1 MPQPDITL
9 VKDFP
14 IFRNIEEADLRAV
27 LQAGQTRRIP
37 KKVAVFVQG
46 ERADEFFVLIHG
58 HLKVVQTTG
67 DGQQIIVRIV
77 EPGEIYGVAMAL
89 GRPDYPGTAI
99 AIEDSITLAWPSS
112 AWPRL
117 VERAPAL
124 AVNALQTV
132 GQRLQEA
139 HARIRE
145 FSTEEVERRVAHLL
159 LRIVKASGR
168 TSGDVAEVEFPMT
181 RQDVAEMTGTTLF
194 TVSRILS
201 GWEQAGIV
209 AGGRGR
215 ISVKEPVRLRAI
227 AEREPQD

>member
-1 MPQPDITL
+1 MPQTDTSL

-14 IFRNIEEADLRAV
+14 IFQNIEEADLRAV
-27 LQAGQTRRIP
+27 LQAAKTRRIP
-37 KKVAVFVQG
+37 KKETVFAQG
-46 ERADEFFVLIHG
+46 QRASEFFVLLHG
-58 HLKVVQTTG
+58 HLKVVQATA

-77 EPGEIYGVAMAL
+77 QPGEIYGVAMAL
-89 GRPDYPGTAI
+89 GRTDYPGTAV
-99 AIEDSITLAWPSS
+99 AIEESITLVWPSS

-117 VERAPAL
+117 VARAPAL

-159 LRIVKASGR
+159 LRIVKASGQAP
-168 TSGDVAEVEFPMT
+168 AETADVEFPIT

-201 GWEQAGIV
+201 SWEQDGIV
-209 AGGRGR
+209 TGGRGR

-227 AEREPQD
+227 AERVPS

>member
-1 MPQPDITL
+1 M
-9 VKDFP
+9 
-14 IFRNIEEADLRAV
+14 
-27 LQAGQTRRIP
+27 
-37 KKVAVFVQG
+37 
-46 ERADEFFVLIHG
+46 
-58 HLKVVQTTG
+58 
-67 DGQQIIVRIV
+67 
-77 EPGEIYGVAMAL
+77 
-89 GRPDYPGTAI
+89 
-99 AIEDSITLAWPSS
+99 WPSS

-117 VERAPAL
+117 VARAPAL

-159 LRIVKASGR
+159 LRIVKASGQ
-168 TSGDVAEVEFPMT
+168 GPGKAADVEFPMT

-201 GWEQAGIV
+201 SWEQDGIV

-227 AEREPQD
+227 AERVPS

>member
-1 MPQPDITL
+1 MPQPDISL
-9 VKDFP
+9 VRDFP

-27 LQAGQTRRIP
+27 LREAQTRRIA
-37 KKVAVFVQG
+37 KKEAVFSQG
-46 ERADEFFVLIHG
+46 QQATEFFVLVHG
-58 HLKVVQTTG
+58 HLKVVQTTT
-67 DGQQIIVRIV
+67 DGQRIIVRIV

-89 GRPDYPGTAI
+89 GRPDYPGTAV
-99 AIEDSITLAWPSS
+99 AIEESITLVWPSS

-168 TSGDVAEVEFPMT
+168 SPTEAASVEFPMT

-201 GWEQAGIV
+201 AWEQDGIV

-227 AEREPQD
+227 AERVPE

>member
-1 MPQPDITL
+1 MPAPDASL

-14 IFRNIEEADLRAV
+14 VFKGLGQEELGAILEA
-27 LQAGQTRRIP
+27 ATTRL
-37 KKVAVFVQG
+37 VAAKTPVFVQG
-46 ERADEFFVLIHG
+46 QTAEEFFVLMHG
-58 HLKVVQTTG
+58 HLKVVQTTA
-67 DGQQIIVRIV
+67 DGQQIIIRIV
-77 EPGEIYGVAMAL
+77 EPGELYGVAMAL

-99 AIEDSITLAWPSS
+99 AIEESITLVWPSS

-117 VERAPAL
+117 VAQAPAL
-124 AVNALQTV
+124 AINALQTI
-132 GQRLQEA
+132 GQRLQDA

-168 TSGDVAEVEFPMT
+168 DPGELADVEFPMT

-201 GWEQAGIV
+201 SWEQDGIV

-227 AEREPQD
+227 AERVSE

>member
-1 MPQPDITL
+1 MPQPDISL
-9 VKDFP
+9 VRDFA
-14 IFRNIEEADLRAV
+14 IFRNIADSDLLALLQEA
-27 LQAGQTRRIP
+27 QSRRIP
-37 KKVAVFVQG
+37 TKVAVFSQG
-46 ERADEFFVLIHG
+46 ESAKEFFVLIHG

-99 AIEDSITLAWPSS
+99 AIEDSITLVWPSS

-117 VERAPAL
+117 VARMPAL

-132 GQRLQEA
+132 GQRLQDG

-159 LRIVKASGR
+159 LRMVKASGG
-168 TSGDVAEVEFPMT
+168 SPGEVAEVEFPIT
-181 RQDVAEMTGTTLF
+181 RKEVAEMTGTTLF
-194 TVSRILS
+194 TVSRILA

-227 AEREPQD
+227 ADRAPQD

>member
-1 MPQPDITL
+1 MPQPDLSL

-14 IFRNIEEADLRAV
+14 IFKNIAEADLRAV
-27 LQAGQTRRIP
+27 LQAAQTRRIP
-37 KKVAVFVQG
+37 KKVAVFAQG
-46 ERADEFFVLIHG
+46 QSATEFFVLIHG

-67 DGQQIIVRIV
+67 DGQRIIVRIV

-89 GRPDYPGTAI
+89 GRPDYPGTAV
-99 AIEDSITLAWPSS
+99 AVEESVTLVWPSS

-124 AVNALQTV
+124 AVNALQSV

-168 TSGDVAEVEFPMT
+168 SPGEAADVEFPMT

-201 GWEQAGIV
+201 GWEQNGIV

-227 AEREPQD
+227 AERVPE